1 MCEYKGVSW
10 DVLSALALVFDL
22 HPLAVEDVLEQGQ
35 VRSKADWFP
44 NHLFVHILD
53 HTVHSPEEHSLRRNR
68 RDPQSR
74 AEDSDG
80 STSSSSSDSDGGYEI
95 IASAENITEEDVR
108 RSRLYTLNR
117 FRKGSHQ
124 SRTKERRDVEQGV
137 TTSQRVNG
145 WWYEKTSLLS
155 RVSRNP
161 FLISI
166 HPHIHCLQ
174 NGRRRASKLAQ
185 LEALKHK
192 NRVRVHVTNA
202 FFFLFHD
209 GTLISIHQMPF
220 GDQIVNRLKRP
231 GSLLRVE
238 PDASLLLQSC
248 LDFGASPRQ

>member
-231 GSLLRVE
+231 GSLLRAE